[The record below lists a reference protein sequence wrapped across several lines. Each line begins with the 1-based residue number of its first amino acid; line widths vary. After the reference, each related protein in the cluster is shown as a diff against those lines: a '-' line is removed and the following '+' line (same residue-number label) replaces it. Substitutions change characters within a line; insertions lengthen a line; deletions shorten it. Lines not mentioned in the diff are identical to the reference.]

1 MFRLVSFVVAA
12 LLVGTPAYAQ
22 DKTSEIDKIFSFAT
36 AETPGCAAGVSQ
48 NGKVL
53 VNRAYGLANV
63 ERKLPLTQSSL
74 FDIGSTQKQF
84 TAAAVLLLAEDGR
97 LSLSDDIRKHLPQL
111 PDYGHKVTVD
121 HLLTHTGGIRDW
133 TGMLPLAPEGTGVLQ
148 LILRQRRARLPEG
161 RRRLEAVHA
170 ARQQPR
176 RRRHRQHGGRPPHL
190 ERCAGERK
198 ARQ

>member
-1 MFRLVSFVVAA
+1 MFRLVSLAVAA
-12 LLVGTPAYAQ
+12 LLVGAPAYAQ
-22 DKTSEIDKIFSFAT
+22 DKAGEVDKIFSFAT

-48 NGKVL
+48 NGKVV

-84 TAAAVLLLAEDGR
+84 PAAAVLLLAEEGR
-97 LSLSDDIRKHLPQL
+97 LSLSDDIRKHLPEL

-133 TGMLPLAPEGTGVLQ
+133 TGMLPMAPEGTDVLT
-148 LILRQRRARLPEG
+148 LIQRQRGLNFVPG
-161 RRRLEAVHA
+161 T
-170 ARQQPR
+170 Q
-176 RRRHRQHGGRPPHL
+176 
-190 ERCAGERK
+190 
-198 ARQ
+198 